1 MSSLPERLES
11 LRKRLL
17 VANLR
22 SRSLRLAK
30 TTRSGAFD
38 LARLATID
46 RKALSKV
53 LAAMGRADD
62 TAAKD
67 APRDTPRD
75 TVDLLSVRGGTED
88 EKRAA
93 EDLRLLAHAAH
104 RTWMD
109 VGEDELVLGW
119 PFIEA
124 RLEGTWLRAPLLLY
138 PASLARSRTGKLVW
152 RLTLTGRP
160 DLNEV
165 LVQTLFRLTGTRLD
179 LDALYALDQ
188 DQQLQPDIATWTA
201 IRTWLSQV
209 GLLRDVAPETGR
221 EAAGEVAPAAGR
233 EAAGEVAP
241 DAGREAAGDAD
252 HEAAGDAAPETGREA
267 AGDTGREA
275 AGDVAAAPGPALSM
289 PRLEPLPPRL
299 REHWDAVPE
308 GSVELAHHLV
318 LGRFPQSSSSVLGDY
333 HALAEQL
340 ALLERGPAADLLAV
354 DLDGASD
361 DVPNDESGDEAGRP
375 RARAPMPE
383 LRVSETAPGASTAVR
398 VLSSDASQEVVLR
411 ALAPEPGRPAHEP
424 PAPQGLVVRGPPG
437 TGKSQLITNL
447 VGQAIDRGESV
458 LVVCQ
463 KRAALDVVATRLA
476 EVGLAEPLA
485 VVHDVQHDRT
495 AFCTQL
501 AHTLSAVLGED
512 TDTGAATRDE
522 DAARARYQRA
532 CERTAVRL
540 EASHEAYAAMMVPGP
555 GGAPLAALLERAL
568 DDDGRPLPDLVRVAG
583 DVVHE
588 DAVACVPALERAVRR
603 TRPLAAPHPLAART
617 DWASC
622 AAAELGRVRGHLETW
637 RAELLACAGA
647 PGVPG
652 DAPGDVPDHASMTPE
667 QAHAHRALWAEC
679 APLLDLFSEGEREH
693 RKRFG
698 VLWTFT
704 DAGQEDSGFA
714 RLVTRL
720 RQAQRELGDVPPG
733 LYATSGA
740 TLAAWQSQLSEL
752 SDFEGR
758 WWRGLVPRFWRLRRR
773 RAEVRVI
780 AATGADVPRTALIKA
795 ARSSAAELAGLC
807 HMTLR
812 WHELVREV
820 SEILD
825 RYPFYHF
832 GCQGQRAD
840 LDLAV
845 EELDAIWSRVE
856 QVHRLREVLGA
867 EHPVY
872 ADLPDFDAPGQ
883 GRVAGSA
890 PLPPFLAAALAD
902 RTRARRFAQAGKTR
916 ALLAAYFESDW
927 LNALLDGAGRGT
939 PDPAP
944 IDAVLAVWDQASAAA
959 ALDVELAGLPVF
971 GRAFLRGY
979 RSTYGAN
986 AQAGADLLGVATG
999 VDIGLGAAHGPERL
1013 EEDLVLALERAWR
1026 RMARGTRALHEVE
1039 TALVD
1044 ESQRAGLAAAHAEL
1058 VASTGPAVHA
1068 RYRAAL
1074 RAAAADPAR
1083 GRDLR
1088 KLLGEVRKRRHRRSI
1103 RQIVEAFWSQG
1114 LRQLRPVWL
1123 CSPDSVAALFPLA
1136 AGMFDLVILDEA
1148 SQCPVESA
1156 LPALVRGRRVLV
1168 AGDEKQMPPS
1178 HFFAS
1183 RDEED
1188 EEDEDPGA
1196 LLAAESILG
1205 VASVAYPGLMLRYH
1219 YRSRH
1224 EELIAFSNHAFYDG
1238 RLVTAPPAVRTRA
1251 AHEGLHFERVD
1262 GQWRDQ
1268 VNEEEARAV
1277 VARVV
1282 DLLGQQLP
1290 EGRPSVGVVTF
1301 NQKQRER
1308 IEALLDAAAAD
1319 DERVRAILGD
1329 EWERPATEALFVKN
1343 LENVQGDE
1351 RDIIVFSMGYGPAT
1365 PGGRMAA
1372 RFGPVGQ
1379 AGGENRLN
1387 VAITRA
1393 RTGVYV
1399 LASFTPDMLDVA
1411 GTQHL
1416 GPKLLRLYLDYV
1428 YDVAVKG
1435 GTQGGRLLAEAL
1447 ALTGPESGPGAGQA
1461 RGHSAD
1467 HSSGQAAG
1475 HSPGKAP
1482 GKTVGPARVGLRV
1495 REELAT
1501 ALERAGL
1508 VVARDLGIGPHRLDL
1523 AVRRRAAS
1531 GDEPGDR
1538 WDLGVDCTRFL
1549 GTADPVQRDVTEP
1562 AFWRRAGW
1570 RIVRV
1575 SPALWLE
1582 RQDAVVQAILE
1593 LAAG

>member
-1 MSSLPERLES
+1 
-11 LRKRLL
+11 
-17 VANLR
+17 
-22 SRSLRLAK
+22 
-30 TTRSGAFD
+30 
-38 LARLATID
+38 
-46 RKALSKV
+46 
-53 LAAMGRADD
+53 
-62 TAAKD
+62 
-67 APRDTPRD
+67 
-75 TVDLLSVRGGTED
+75 
-88 EKRAA
+88 
-93 EDLRLLAHAAH
+93 
-104 RTWMD
+104 
-109 VGEDELVLGW
+109 
-119 PFIEA
+119 
-124 RLEGTWLRAPLLLY
+124 
-138 PASLARSRTGKLVW
+138 
-152 RLTLTGRP
+152 
-160 DLNEV
+160 
-165 LVQTLFRLTGTRLD
+165 
-179 LDALYALDQ
+179 
-188 DQQLQPDIATWTA
+188 
-201 IRTWLSQV
+201 
-209 GLLRDVAPETGR
+209 
-221 EAAGEVAPAAGR
+221 
-233 EAAGEVAP
+233 
-241 DAGREAAGDAD
+241 
-252 HEAAGDAAPETGREA
+252 
-267 AGDTGREA
+267 
-275 AGDVAAAPGPALSM
+275 M
-289 PRLEPLPPRL
+289 PRLEPLSPRL

-361 DVPNDESGDEAGRP
+361 TEPGRP
-375 RARAPMPE
+375 AARMPMPALRAP
-383 LRVSETAPGASTAVR
+383 ETGPAASTAVR

-411 ALAPEPGRPAHEP
+411 ALAPAPGQPAHEP

-447 VGQAIDRGESV
+447 VGQAVDRGESV

-485 VVHDVQHDRT
+485 VVHDVQHDRM

-512 TDTGAATRDE
+512 ADTAVATRDE
-522 DAARARYQRA
+522 DDARARYQRA

-555 GGAPLAALLERAL
+555 GGAALAALLERAL

-588 DAVACVPALERAVRR
+588 DAAACVPALERAVRR

-637 RAELLACAGA
+637 RAELLACAGTA
-647 PGVPG
+647 STAG
-652 DAPGDVPDHASMTPE
+652 DATGDVTGDVTDHASMIPG

-714 RLVTRL
+714 RLVMRL
-720 RQAQRELGDVPPG
+720 RQARRELGDVPSG

-740 TLAAWQSQLSEL
+740 VLAAWQSELSEL

-780 AATGADVPRTALIKA
+780 AGTGASAPTEALATTRDAPPGA
-795 ARSSAAELAGLC
+795 AALAGLC

-820 SEILD
+820 GEILE

-845 EELDAIWSRVE
+845 EELDEIWSRVE

-867 EHPVY
+867 EHPAY

-890 PLPPFLAAALAD
+890 PVPPFVAAALAD
-902 RTRARRFAQAGKTR
+902 RARARSFAQAEQTR
-916 ALLAAYFESDW
+916 DLLAAYFERDW
-927 LNALLDGAGRGT
+927 LDALLDGASRGT

-944 IDAVLAVWDQASAAA
+944 IDAVLAVWDQAGEAA

-979 RSTYGAN
+979 RSTYGAT
-986 AQAGADLLGVATG
+986 ARAGADLGFDAGSGPDVDVGSGLGVDVG
-999 VDIGLGAAHGPERL
+999 SGLGSGLGFGAAHGPERL

-1026 RMARGTRALHEVE
+1026 RLARGTRALHQVE

-1068 RYRAAL
+1068 RYRGAL
-1074 RAAAADPAR
+1074 RAAAADPVR

-1103 RQIVEAFWSQG
+1103 RQIVEAYWSQG

-1183 RDEED
+1183 RDDED
-1188 EEDEDPGA
+1188 EDDEDPGA

-1282 DLLGQQLP
+1282 DLLGQRLP

-1308 IEALLDAAAAD
+1308 IEALLDAAGAE
-1319 DERVRAILGD
+1319 DERVRAILAD

-1365 PGGRMAA
+1365 PGGRVAA

-1435 GTQGGRLLAEAL
+1435 GAQGGRLLAEAL
-1447 ALTGPESGPGAGQA
+1447 ALTGPESSPVAGQV
-1461 RGHSAD
+1461 RGHS
-1467 HSSGQAAG
+1467 SSQAAG
-1475 HSPGKAP
+1475 HSPGLAADHSAGKAA
-1482 GKTVGPARVGLRV
+1482 GKALGKAAGPARVGLRV

-1531 GDEPGDR
+1531 GDEPGER

-1549 GTADPVQRDVTEP
+1549 ATADPVQRDVTEP

-1582 RQDAVVQAILE
+1582 RQDAVVQAIVE

>member
-1 MSSLPERLES
+1 VSTRHDRLES

-22 SRSLRLAK
+22 SRSLRLAR

-38 LARLATID
+38 LARLASID
-46 RKALSKV
+46 RKALGRV
-53 LAAMGRADD
+53 LAAMGRADES
-62 TAAKD
+62 A
-67 APRDTPRD
+67 RDV
-75 TVDLLSVRGGTED
+75 TVDLVSARGGSDD

-152 RLTLTGRP
+152 RLTLSGRP
-160 DLNEV
+160 DVNEV
-165 LVQTLFRLTGTRLD
+165 LAQTLFRLTGTRLD
-179 LDALYALDQ
+179 LDTLYELDA
-188 DQQLQPDIATWTA
+188 DQRLQPDAATWTA
-201 IRTWLSQV
+201 IRTWLSKA
-209 GLLRDVAPETGR
+209 GLLRDD
-221 EAAGEVAPAAGR
+221 APAGQ
-233 EAAGEVAP
+233 AAPGETAP
-241 DAGREAAGDAD
+241 GAAGDAPGAAGGAPGETAPGAAGD
-252 HEAAGDAAPETGREA
+252 GPGETAPGAAGDAPGA
-267 AGDTGREA
+267 AGDAPGA
-275 AGDVAAAPGPALSM
+275 AGGAGAPAAPAAVM
-289 PRLEPLPPRL
+289 PDLLPLPPRL
-299 REHWDAVPE
+299 REQWDEVPE
-308 GSVELAHHLV
+308 GSVALAHHLV

-333 HALAEQL
+333 HGLAEQP
-340 ALLERGPAADLLAV
+340 ALLDHGPAADLLAV
-354 DLDGASD
+354 DLDAASGG
-361 DVPNDESGDEAGRP
+361 PGSLAGE
-375 RARAPMPE
+375 ARAPMPE
-383 LRVSETAPGASTAVR
+383 LRLPDAAPSASVAVR
-398 VLSSDASQEVVLR
+398 VLASDASQEVVLR
-411 ALAPEPGRPAHEP
+411 ALAPEPGRPAPEP
-424 PAPQGLVVRGPPG
+424 PPQGLVVRGPPG
-437 TGKSQLITNL
+437 TGKSQLIANL

-485 VVHDVQHDRT
+485 VVHDVQRDRA

-501 AHTLSAVLGED
+501 DHTLGAVLGED
-512 TDTGAATRDE
+512 ADTAAASRDE
-522 DAARARYQRA
+522 DAARTRYQRA
-532 CERTAVRL
+532 RERAAVRL
-540 EASHEAYAAMMVPGP
+540 EAAHEAYAAMMVPGP

-603 TRPLAAPHPLAART
+603 TRPLAAPHPLAVRT

-622 AAAELGRVRGHLETW
+622 GAAELGRMRAHLETW
-637 RAELLACAGA
+637 RGELLACGDT
-647 PGVPG
+647 PGEAPG
-652 DAPGDVPDHASMTPE
+652 DAPGGPGSAPGDASMTPA

-679 APLLDLFSEGEREH
+679 APLLDLFAEGEREQ
-693 RKRFG
+693 RKRFA

-704 DAGQEDSGFA
+704 DAGQEDAAFG
-714 RLVTRL
+714 RLVRRL
-720 RQAQRELGDVPPG
+720 RDAQRELESVPPG
-733 LYATSGA
+733 LYATSSAALA
-740 TLAAWQSQLSEL
+740 TWQAELAEL
-752 SDFEGR
+752 AEFEGR

-773 RAEVRVI
+773 RAEVRVVAGAG
-780 AATGADVPRTALIKA
+780 AAAPASALVKATPPGAAG
-795 ARSSAAELAGLC
+795 LAGLC
-807 HMTLR
+807 HMAQR

-820 SEILD
+820 GELLD

-832 GCQGQRAD
+832 GCQGQRED

-845 EELDAIWSRVE
+845 EELDEIWARVE
-856 QVHRLREVLGA
+856 QVHRLREVLGK
-867 EHPVY
+867 EHPAY
-872 ADLPDFDAPGQ
+872 AELPDFDAPGP
-883 GRVAGSA
+883 GRPAGSA
-890 PLPPFLAAALAD
+890 LPRLLAAALAD
-902 RTRARRFAQAGKTR
+902 RARGRRFARAEQTR
-916 ALLAAYFESDW
+916 DVLAAYFERDW
-927 LNALLDGAGRGT
+927 LDALLDRAGQGT

-944 IDAVLAVWDQASAAA
+944 IDAALAVWDQASEAA
-959 ALDVELAGLPVF
+959 ALDAELAGLPVF

-979 RSTYGAN
+979 RSTWGA
-986 AQAGADLLGVATG
+986 ADRPAGAEPGV
-999 VDIGLGAAHGPERL
+999 LGAIGGTHGPERL
-1013 EEDLVLALERAWR
+1013 EEDLILALERAWR
-1026 RMARGTRALHEVE
+1026 RLARGTRALHELE

-1044 ESQRAGLAAAHAEL
+1044 EAQRAGLAAAHAEL

-1068 RYRAAL
+1068 GYRAAL

-1083 GRDLR
+1083 GKELR
-1088 KLLGEVRKRRHRRSI
+1088 KLLGEVRKRRYRRSI
-1103 RQIVEAFWSQG
+1103 RQIVEAYWGQG
-1114 LRQLRPVWL
+1114 LRALRPVWL

-1136 AGMFDLVILDEA
+1136 AGMFDLVVLDEA

-1188 EEDEDPGA
+1188 EDEDDPGA

-1224 EELIAFSNHAFYDG
+1224 EELIAFSNHAFYGG
-1238 RLVTAPPAVRTRA
+1238 RLVTAPPAERGRA
-1251 AHEGLHFERVD
+1251 PHEGLHFERVD
-1262 GQWRDQ
+1262 GQWREQ

-1277 VARVV
+1277 VGRVV
-1282 DLLGQQLP
+1282 DLLGQR
-1290 EGRPSVGVVTF
+1290 EAGARPSVGVVTF
-1301 NQKQRER
+1301 NQKQRAR
-1308 IEALLDAAAAD
+1308 IEALLDETAAE
-1319 DERVRAILGD
+1319 DERVRAILAD

-1365 PGGRMAA
+1365 PGGRVAA

-1399 LASFTPDMLDVA
+1399 LASFTPDMLDVG

-1428 YDVAVKG
+1428 YEVATRAG
-1435 GTQGGRLLAEAL
+1435 AQAGRALAEVAS
-1447 ALTGPESGPGAGQA
+1447 LTGPEPGRAPGPGHAP
-1461 RGHSAD
+1461 GH
-1467 HSSGQAAG
+1467 GAG
-1475 HSPGKAP
+1475 HAH
-1482 GKTVGPARVGLRV
+1482 VGRRV
-1495 REELAT
+1495 REELAA

-1508 VVARDLGIGPHRLDL
+1508 VVARELGIGPHRLDL
-1523 AVRRRAAS
+1523 AVRRGPAPGPAS
-1531 GDEPGDR
+1531 GLGPDGER

-1549 GTADPVQRDVTEP
+1549 ATADPVQRDVTEP

-1570 RIVRV
+1570 RIARV

-1582 RQDAVVQAILE
+1582 RRDAVVQAILA